1 MENNF
6 NNADDTRSF
15 LINELKKQLVGPQD
29 GHFTSNIPSFQ
40 FSPNNSNNHKQEI
53 LPKNPR
59 SIYTAGILFPQ
70 AAKVA
75 EEEKIDEYNE
85 EELLLDEDSLENSK
99 ENTPVCW
106 DLFILC
112 NIFWIYSN

>member
-75 EEEKIDEYNE
+75 EEEEIDEYNE
-85 EELLLDEDSLENSK
+85 EEISPDEDSLK
-99 ENTPVCW
+99 
-106 DLFILC
+106 ILPHQV
-112 NIFWIYSN
+112 